1 MCVFRNVVYGK
12 AVSRIKNTLGILQ
25 LGRVKNRYAVR
36 MLDTTNRGCKLVDQ
50 HWDNEVR
57 SGYTMGIKSTL
68 NVANIIEDKRV
79 KNSIFMLIINMVK
92 TKNIN
97 IYLRRGKKFFK
108 EKEFDSRGENKRFP
122 F

>member
-1 MCVFRNVVYGK
+1 MVYGK
-12 AVSRIKNTLGILQ
+12 AVSKIKNTLGILQ

>member
-12 AVSRIKNTLGILQ
+12 AVSKIKNTLGILQ

-108 EKEFDSRGENKRFP
+108 EKEFDSRGENKTFP